1 MRGERTIAPGDVI
14 RKLLLAWLAAA
25 TVCWLRVPGKVR
37 SLEGLEA
44 VKEMSLPLL
53 LCLTSGGAALL
64 LLLGRLQDTK
74 APERW
79 GIVGAFLLLSALTLT
94 ASFRW
99 AFLCGCLLIL
109 GLLLRYGC
117 KGWNGRVCRCKL
129 PADGGKLCLRFTA
142 GVAVLFFLLVS
153 AWGLGRLYTFATPTY
168 DFGIFSQMFHSM
180 RTTGGQVT
188 TLERE
193 TAMSHFKVHVS
204 PIYYLMLPFYCL
216 VPNPGTLQVLQGAV
230 LASAVI
236 PLWKLGRLHG
246 LPPVQR
252 LLLCLL
258 LLVYPAYGGGAGYD
272 LHENCF
278 LTPLLLWM
286 LYWADRKRPGLT
298 VYFGLLV
305 LAVKEDAAVYSAVV
319 ALWVAVRGCLYKDH
333 REVLTGLGILGI
345 SVIWFLGATG
355 YLAAFGD
362 GVMTYRY
369 DNFIFD
375 GSDSLLTVIRCV
387 LLCPMK
393 LLWECVDPEKLGYIG
408 LTVLPLLGLPFFT
421 GRYERLLLL
430 IPWILANL
438 MADYEYQHDIF
449 FQYSFGSTACLV
461 YLTAVN
467 LADIRNGYRRFVLLL
482 FAAAVGCGLFFGVVV
497 PKAMHYPVNSIK
509 YHEYYAGI
517 HRTLD
522 EIPEDTS
529 VSASTWYTSDLSGRE
544 ILYDLRYASLE
555 QILSTEYVV
564 LGANEPLEEHGI
576 GNLPELLEE
585 EGYEVLTVVEN
596 VLTIYQKNADPAER
610 QDPRS
615 IFSVTWERR
624 LWICPGYSWHRRCR

>member
-1 MRGERTIAPGDVI
+1 MRSERTITAGDVI
-14 RKLLLAWLAAA
+14 RKLLLAWLCAA
-25 TVCWLRVPGKVR
+25 VICWLRVPGEFR
-37 SLEGLEA
+37 SLDGLA
-44 VKEMSLPLL
+44 AMKEMSVPLL
-53 LCLTSGGAALL
+53 LCLTTGGTALL
-64 LLLGRLQDTK
+64 LLLGRLSDTK

-79 GIVGAFLLLSALTLT
+79 GIFGVFLLLTILTL
-94 ASFRW
+94 AESFRW

-109 GLLLRYGC
+109 GILLGYGC
-117 KGWNGRVCRCKL
+117 KGWNGKIGRRKI
-129 PADGGKLCLRFTA
+129 PEDEGKLCLRLTA
-142 GVAVLFFLLVS
+142 GAAVLFFLLMS
-153 AWGLGRLYTFATPTY
+153 AWGLGRFYTFAAPTY

-204 PIYYLMLPFYCL
+204 PIYYLMLPVYCI
-216 VPNPGTLQVLQGAV
+216 VPHPGTLQVLQGAV

-246 LPPVQR
+246 LPPFQR

-258 LLVYPAYGGGAGYD
+258 LLVYPAYGGGTGYD

-298 VYFGLLV
+298 VCFGVLV
-305 LAVKEDAAVYSAVV
+305 LAVKEDAAVYSAVA
-319 ALWVAVRGCLYKDH
+319 ALWLAVRGWLHKDR
-333 REVLTGLGILGI
+333 RELLTGLGILGI
-345 SVIWFLGATG
+345 SVLWFLGATG
-355 YLAAFGD
+355 YLATFGD

-369 DNFIFD
+369 DNFIYD
-375 GSDSLLTVIRCV
+375 GSASLLTVIRCV

-408 LTVLPLLGLPFFT
+408 MTALPLLGIPFFA

-430 IPWILANL
+430 IPWILVNL
-438 MADYEYQHDIF
+438 MPDYEYQHDIF
-449 FQYSFGSTACLV
+449 FQYGFGSTACLI

-467 LADIRNGYRRFVLLL
+467 LADIRDGYRRFVLLL
-482 FAAAVGCGLFFGVVV
+482 FAAAVGCGLFFGRVV
-497 PKAMHYPVNSIK
+497 PTAMRYPVNSIR

-522 EIPEDTS
+522 EIPEDAS

-544 ILYDLRYASLE
+544 ILYDIRYASTE

-564 LGANEPLEEHGI
+564 VEVNEVWDGSGI
-576 GNLPELLEE
+576 GNFLALLEE
-585 EGYEVLTVVEN
+585 EGYEVFAAVEN
-596 VLTIYQKNADPAER
+596 VLTIYRKAE
-610 QDPRS
+610 
-615 IFSVTWERR
+615 
-624 LWICPGYSWHRRCR
+624 Y